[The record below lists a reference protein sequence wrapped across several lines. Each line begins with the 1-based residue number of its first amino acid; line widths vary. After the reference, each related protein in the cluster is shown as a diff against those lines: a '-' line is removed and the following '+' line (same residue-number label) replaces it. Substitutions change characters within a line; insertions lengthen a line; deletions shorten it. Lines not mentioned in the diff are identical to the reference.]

1 MQVKASHP
9 KMQAVLQ
16 EVNSASILYC
26 RLILIVGN
34 SHTGKSH
41 LLFSVADEL
50 NVPCVNIGI
59 DLSSRLLDVSPKQRA
74 LQLPNLL
81 TELLPPES
89 PIAVLDNIEIL
100 FDTSLHND
108 PLKLL
113 QRLSR
118 NTTIVSAWP
127 GEMKANTL
135 NYATQD
141 HPEYRSYPSPEAIIF
156 DLNTHTAAPNL

>member
-1 MQVKASHP
+1 MEAKMGHHKAR
-9 KMQAVLQ
+9 AVLQ
-16 EVNSASILYC
+16 EVNAASSLYC
-26 RLILIVGN
+26 RLILVVGN
-34 SHTGKSH
+34 SHTGKSL

-50 NVPCVNIGI
+50 NIPCVNIGTE
-59 DLSSRLLDVSPKQRA
+59 LSSQLLDVPPRQRA

-81 TELLPPES
+81 AELLPPES

-100 FDTSLHND
+100 FDTNLHND

-118 NTTIVSAWP
+118 NITIISAWP
-127 GEMKANTL
+127 GEMKANVL
-135 NYATQD
+135 IYATQD